1 MDSRFRGN
9 DEWAGPGTLDSRPW
23 APPMALTSGAP
34 FWPVRDGLLATY
46 PALTS
51 DIECDV
57 LVLGAGVTGAL
68 CAWQLVEAGL
78 DTVVV
83 DAREIGWGSTSAS
96 TALLMYDLDT
106 SLVELTQRIGR
117 ERAEGVY
124 REARHA
130 VEKLCAM
137 HLALGPQ
144 RPLTV
149 DRRPSLYLAS
159 RTTDAP
165 RLARECEARRA
176 AGLEVELWDR
186 TEIARHFPF
195 SRAAAL
201 WHHDAGEVDP
211 LALTHALLADGVRQG
226 LRVYDRTAVES
237 RESRVK
243 RRLSRIAARST
254 LDPRPSTDV
263 RAHRLVYA
271 TGYETEQRLRQPAVH
286 LHDTYAFASE
296 PVKDLGSWHER
307 ALIWETARPDI
318 YLRTTDDNRVLVG
331 GGDDRHTSPERRD
344 RALAEKTETLLRR
357 ARRMFP
363 DLGLVPAFAWA
374 GTFAESDDGMPYIGC
389 HPEYPDSIF
398 AACYGGNGTVFAMLA
413 SEIVRDWCLGQ
424 KNEMAEWFGFG

>member
-1 MDSRFRGN
+1 MD
-9 DEWAGPGTLDSRPW
+9 
-23 APPMALTSGAP
+23 LTSGAP

-96 TALLMYDLDT
+96 TDLLMYDLDT

-201 WHHDAGEVDP
+201 WHRDAGEVDP
-211 LALTHALLADGVRQG
+211 LALTHALLADGVQRG
-226 LRVYDRTAVES
+226 LRVFDRSKVDGQ
-237 RESRVK
+237 
-243 RRLSRIAARST
+243 RST
-254 LDPRPSTDV
+254 IGGRGSPNFRKAAHRPRKHPSTVD
-263 RAHRLVYA
+263 RRPLTVYA
-271 TGYETEQRLRQPAVH
+271 TGYETEALLRQPAVH

-296 PVKDLGSWHER
+296 PVADLGSWHER
-307 ALIWETARPDI
+307 ALLWETARPYI

-363 DLGLVPAFAWA
+363 DLDLVPAFAWA

-389 HPEYPDSIF
+389 HPGYPDSIF

-413 SEIVRDWCLGQ
+413 SEIVRDWCLGR
-424 KNEMAEWFGFG
+424 KNEMAEWFGFGR

>member
-1 MDSRFRGN
+1 M
-9 DEWAGPGTLDSRPW
+9 
-23 APPMALTSGAP
+23 
-34 FWPVRDGLLATY
+34 
-46 PALTS
+46 
-51 DIECDV
+51 
-57 LVLGAGVTGAL
+57 LVIGAGVTGAL

-124 REARHA
+124 REARDA

-137 HLALGPQ
+137 RLALGPQ
-144 RPLTV
+144 QPLTV

-186 TEIARHFPF
+186 AEIARHFPF

-201 WHHDAGEVDP
+201 WHRDAAQVDP
-211 LALTHALLADGVRQG
+211 LAFTHALLADGVRRG
-226 LRVYDRTAVES
+226 LRVYDRTRVAS
-237 RESRVK
+237 HGSRVVK
-243 RRLSRIAARST
+243 PATRDSRLV
-254 LDPRPSTDV
+254 TDIG
-263 RAHRLVYA
+263 ASITTHRLVYA

-296 PVKDLGSWHER
+296 PVADLGNWHER
-307 ALIWETARPDI
+307 ALIWETARPYI

-363 DLGLVPAFAWA
+363 DLGLTPAFAWA

-398 AACYGGNGTVFAMLA
+398 AACYGGNGTVFAVLA

-424 KNEMAEWFGFG
+424 KNEMAEWFGFGR